1 MADSKK
7 KHVVVRSQHAP
18 LADFDEQ
25 WWPVTLLLLISA
37 GCLAGYVWLSSDFNS
52 PKLLS
57 NGWLHLGLIA
67 ILVIALVAGVAI
79 LKGSAQRR
87 LQLGIFLSLALHVAL
102 LFFGQRVYMS
112 VAVRPLTSEEAVID
126 DENDVVVSIP
136 DYLPKNDQ
144 SQTSDPLTRPAET
157 EIRNEPKTEVT
168 PQLPAPV
175 ETKKESVQEPEPTRD
190 PQQAPLELAKVELT
204 APRRNEILSGADLSR
219 KDLPDQL
226 PTDVVP
232 DRQINRASQPE
243 LAMNAPTVEADRQ
256 TPSDSPTRRPKS
268 AETPL
273 QDRPKPDLAPFAPMQ
288 RPQEEQTASVDVRAQ
303 LNRPMSEAALPQ
315 MNAPAA
321 AGAAP
326 RTAAEAPSA
335 PQPTAFATT
344 DMRQTSTAAP
354 TGSPSQAAAPQVTFT
369 PNAATST
376 ELQRAETT
384 DASPSAVAS
393 LTPRQPSRIAAGS
406 AGAGVESV
414 PLAAP
419 STSAATNTTNP
430 GGATL
435 DATATGVRRGN
446 QGTPQLTTGD
456 GPSLPAPIGA
466 GSGATVGGTTVGPR
480 SDLAQGDGGAGVAAA
495 ATVVGRPGRGRAAGP
510 ASAPLASVPS
520 ASIAGVPGT
529 TNVAGNASTGSASAL
544 QPSAS
549 AAGVARGSANSAG
562 GIVGPAQ
569 PQSGSAV
576 AGVSG
581 SNGAASG
588 TMSGNSGGATA
599 AIARAGEGDTAGSAA
614 AVGRSN
620 VAKLSP
626 GNASVALPGLGTVA
640 VPTTSPAADSTNRGE
655 GENTPAV
662 AAGAVGIRREAT
674 GLPVMISA
682 PEGPGGL
689 TARVSPDV
697 GLPSRRARPESEV
710 AHLEMNR
717 LIPERI
723 GGKISG
729 GGQVRDTAV
738 VGLKQRDP
746 TGRGEVARAM
756 GGSEATEQA
765 VERGLD
771 FLARHQSPDGSWE
784 LHNFGQGRREYAA
797 AGLASMEANTAGTGL
812 ALLAFLGA
820 GYTHSDGKYAPVV
833 EKGLGYLLK
842 HQKADGDLFVPPRRG
857 ASEANTWFYSHG
869 IASIAL
875 CEALGM
881 SRDDELL
888 KDPAQKAIDF
898 IVASQNPELGGWR
911 YLPRIGSDTSVSG
924 WQLMALKS
932 AERVGLTV
940 PPQCYQ
946 LVTKWLDFAQ
956 GVNGDPTRY
965 AYMPQSDQEHQRV
978 VSRVMTAEALLM
990 RQYLGWNRNHPNLT
1004 GGADFLITQLP
1015 TIGDTSDPQ
1024 RDSYYWY
1031 YATQVMFHMK
1041 GEHWQRWN
1049 EKLRPIL
1056 VDTQVPD
1063 GPLGGSWDPGGDI
1076 PDRWA
1081 APGGRVYVTAMHL
1094 LMLEVYYRY
1103 LPLYQNLEE

>member
-1 MADSKK
+1 MVDPKK
-7 KHVVVRSQHAP
+7 QYVVHTTPAP

-25 WWPVTLLLLISA
+25 WWPVTLLLLISS
-37 GCLAGYVWLSSDFNS
+37 GCLAGYVWLTSDFHS

-57 NGWLHLGLIA
+57 NGWFHLGLIG
-67 ILVIALVAGVAI
+67 IVVIALVAGVAI

-87 LQLGIFLSLALHVAL
+87 LQLGIFLSLALHVGL

-112 VAVRPLTSEEAVID
+112 IAMRQPTPDEAVID

-136 DYLPKNDQ
+136 DYLPQNDQ
-144 SQTSDPLTRPAET
+144 SRAVDPLTRPAET
-157 EIRNEPKTEVT
+157 ELRNEPKTEVT
-168 PQLPAPV
+168 PQAPAPV
-175 ETKKESVQEPEPTRD
+175 ETKKESVQEPEPLRD

-204 APRRNEILSGADLSR
+204 APRRNEVLSGAELSR

-232 DRQINRASQPE
+232 DRQINRSSQPE
-243 LAMNAPTVEADRQ
+243 LAMNAPTVAADRQ
-256 TPSDSPTRRPKS
+256 TPSDSPTRRPQA
-268 AETPL
+268 AETQQ
-273 QDRPKPDLAPFAPMQ
+273 QDRPKPDLSPFAPMR

-303 LNRPMSEAALPQ
+303 LNRPTSDAVLPEL
-315 MNAPAA
+315 NAPAA
-321 AGAAP
+321 GGAAP
-326 RTAAEAPSA
+326 RVATAAPSS
-335 PQPTAFATT
+335 PQPTAVSTGEL
-344 DMRQTSTAAP
+344 RQNTAAAP
-354 TGSPSQAAAPQVTFT
+354 TGSPAMVAAPQMSFT
-369 PNAATST
+369 PNTMASA
-376 ELQRAETT
+376 EPQRAET
-384 DASPSAVAS
+384 AEPSAAAVAS
-393 LTPRQPSRIAAGS
+393 LVPRQPSRIVGGT
-406 AGAGVESV
+406 AGAGIESV
-414 PLAAP
+414 PLSAP
-419 STSAATNTTNP
+419 STTATTDATTP

-435 DATATGVRRGN
+435 EATATGVRRGN

-456 GPSLPAPIGA
+456 GPSLPAPVGA
-466 GSGATVGGTTVGPR
+466 GSGATVGGTTIGPR
-480 SDLAQGDGGAGVAAA
+480 SDLVQGDGGAGVAAA
-495 ATVVGRPGRGRAAGP
+495 ATVVGRPGRSRAAGP

-520 ASIAGVPGT
+520 ASVAGVPGT
-529 TNVAGNASTGSASAL
+529 TNVAGNSATGSAAAL

-549 AAGVARGSANSAG
+549 AIGLARGSAGSAG
-562 GIVGPAQ
+562 GIIGPAQ
-569 PQSGSAV
+569 PQSGTEVGGFRGSSGAT
-576 AGVSG
+576 SG
-581 SNGAASG
+581 SSTVSA
-588 TMSGNSGGATA
+588 GGATA
-599 AIARAGEGDTAGSAA
+599 SIARVDDGGAAGSAT

-626 GNASVALPGLGTVA
+626 GNASVALPGLGTIA
-640 VPTTSPAADSTNRGE
+640 VPTTSPAADSTSRGE
-655 GENTPAV
+655 GENAPAV
-662 AAGAVGIRREAT
+662 AAGAVGIRREAA
-674 GLPVMISA
+674 GLPVMVSA

-689 TARVSPDV
+689 TARISPDV

-723 GGKISG
+723 GGKKSG
-729 GGQVRDTAV
+729 GGQIRDTAV

-746 TGRGEVARAM
+746 TGRGELARAM

-771 FLARHQSPDGSWE
+771 FLARHQSADGSWE
-784 LHNFGQGRREYAA
+784 LHNFGQGRAAYAS
-797 AGLASMEANTAGTGL
+797 AGLATMEANTAGTGL

-820 GYTHSDGKYAPVV
+820 GYTHSDGKYAPIV

-842 HQKADGDLFVPPRRG
+842 NQKADGDLFVPPRTG
-857 ASEANTWFYSHG
+857 AAEANTWLYSHG

-881 SRDDELL
+881 SRDDEML
-888 KDPAQKAIDF
+888 KDPAQRAIDF
-898 IVASQNPELGGWR
+898 IVAAQNPELGGWR
-911 YLPRIGSDTSVSG
+911 YLPRVGSDTSVSG

-940 PPQCYQ
+940 PPRCYE

-1004 GGADFLITQLP
+1004 GGADFLLTQLP
-1015 TIGDTSDPQ
+1015 TVGDASNPQ

-1049 EKLRPIL
+1049 DKLRPIL
-1056 VDTQVPD
+1056 VDTQVMD
-1063 GPLGGSWDPGGDI
+1063 GPLGGSWNPGGEV
-1076 PDRWA
+1076 PDRWSG
-1081 APGGRVYVTAMHL
+1081 PGGRVYVTAMHL